1 MRNRFLYIILLF
13 SGGLSIT
20 QGSSKIDTDHKPSHS
35 TNDIEEDLN
44 KLAKVNGE
52 LKQASDN
59 LQKVYEHIEQE
70 EKVNSGE
77 NAPFTSEQ
85 PFYNDNFEYGES
97 EKPRV
102 GEFNDPQVMP
112 FLISKRNWKPFNP
125 GTHIQKKYNPYYL
138 DYFGNVEPMDYVP
151 SVSTGMVDFK
161 RKKRASKTVLSKNF
175 YNPIFFKNPTKKN
188 YVTKP
193 HLTRSNS
200 YNNKKGFIESLFSKT
215 ANRPRPKRNC
225 MTTGRCSQS
234 SSVYDGMEDFMPFLQ
249 QLGSNTAGAMSRLI
263 DEKDK
268 MHQLMNHNG
277 KETIYKVEK
286 DDRNEANHNGLA
298 KVSSEVFGKRKRR
311 EVSEDGSSSFDY
323 LNSELSNEVTQRK
336 NQWDQLFTQHFEAIM
351 SELDEMQEMFRQ
363 LIHQDGTFTDA

>member
-1 MRNRFLYIILLF
+1 MRHRFSFLILLF
-13 SGGLSIT
+13 SEGLSLT
-20 QGSSKIDTDHKPSHS
+20 SESSKADSHKPSHS
-35 TNDIEEDLN
+35 KNDIEQDLSN
-44 KLAKVNGE
+44 LAKVNGE
-52 LKQASDN
+52 LKQTSN
-59 LQKVYEHIEQE
+59 HLQKLYDHIEEE

-97 EKPRV
+97 EKSRV
-102 GEFNDPQVMP
+102 EEFHDPQVVP
-112 FLISKRNWKPFNP
+112 FLIKKRNWKPFNS
-125 GTHIQKKYNPYYL
+125 GSHIQKKFNPYYL
-138 DYFGNVEPMDYVP
+138 DYFGDGPDGEPLNYVP
-151 SVSTGMVDFK
+151 SVSMVDFK

-175 YNPIFFKNPTKKN
+175 YNPIFFKNPNKKN

-193 HLTRSNS
+193 HMNRPNS
-200 YNNKKGFIESLFSKT
+200 YNNQGFIKSLFST
-215 ANRPRPKRNC
+215 PNRPRPKRNC
-225 MTTGRCSQS
+225 MTAGRCSQS

-311 EVSEDGSSSFDY
+311 EVSEDDSSTFDY
-323 LNSELSNEVTQRK
+323 LNSELSHEVTQRK
-336 NQWDQLFTQHFEAIM
+336 NEWDQLFTQHFEAIM
-351 SELDEMQEMFRQ
+351 SQLDELHEMFQQ